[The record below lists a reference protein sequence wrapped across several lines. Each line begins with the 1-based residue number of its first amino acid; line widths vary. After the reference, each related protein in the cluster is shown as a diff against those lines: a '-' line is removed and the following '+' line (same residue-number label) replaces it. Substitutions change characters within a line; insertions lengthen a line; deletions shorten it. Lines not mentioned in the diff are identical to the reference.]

1 MNILLIM
8 SSKKT
13 LKKLLKKSYIYPRSD
28 KGVRLEKNIFVQT
41 VNVIGINQY
50 ILFNTKVLQR
60 SKILDTIEECYIK
73 RGFLFYANH

>member
-1 MNILLIM
+1 M

-13 LKKLLKKSYIYPRSD
+13 RKKLLKKSYIYPGSD

-41 VNVIGINQY
+41 VNVSGINQY
-50 ILFNTKVLQR
+50 ILFNISLQI
-60 SKILDTIEECYIK
+60 SKILDTIEECYIE